1 MTGSPKSALAFSPT
15 SRNSLQGFLG
25 QSDLS
30 GSVTQGAAGVC
41 AGVPG
46 LCLNSLHGAGLCEP
60 SAAFPVS
67 CDCFTGSFAEVL
79 LPLKDPERKQQ
90 HGGLK
95 KVTVG
100 LNPSQEWSFNK

>member
-1 MTGSPKSALAFSPT
+1 MTGSPKCALAFSPT
-15 SRNSLQGFLG
+15 SRNSLQGLLG
-25 QSDLS
+25 QSEPGRLCYPRS
-30 GSVTQGAAGVC
+30 CRGC

-67 CDCFTGSFAEVL
+67 CDCFTGSFPEVL

-100 LNPSQEWSFNK
+100 LKPSQLWPFNK